1 MEEVSGKDFIGFQ
14 NGNEKVFKRIFEQ
27 YYRTV
32 FNYAYGFCKNKHDAE
47 EVTQETFTKLFLY
60 RKRLLDDSNMLPF
73 LLAVSKRIAISLF
86 RKKVIRENSVADI
99 RLATETVS
107 HNTKETIYNN
117 ELHTAL
123 EKIIAELPIQ
133 QQRVFV
139 LNKMEDLSYQE
150 IADQMG
156 ISKNTVKN
164 HLIVASKSVRIKLQ
178 KLLYIFL

>member
-1 MEEVSGKDFIGFQ
+1 MEYISGKDFIEFQ
-14 NGNEKVFKRIFEQ
+14 NGSEQVFKQIFEHH
-27 YYRTV
+27 YRTV
-32 FNYAYGFCKNKHDAE
+32 FNYAYGFGKNRHDAE
-47 EVTQETFTKLFLY
+47 EVTQEAFTKLFLY
-60 RKRLLDDSNMLPF
+60 RKRITDLNSIMPF
-73 LLAVSKRIAISLF
+73 LLAVSKRIAISIF

-99 RLATETVS
+99 QLATETVS
-107 HNTKETIYNN
+107 YNTKETIYNN
-117 ELHTAL
+117 ELHSAL

-150 IADQMG
+150 IAEELG

-164 HLIVASKSVRIKLQ
+164 HLIVASRSVRIKLQ